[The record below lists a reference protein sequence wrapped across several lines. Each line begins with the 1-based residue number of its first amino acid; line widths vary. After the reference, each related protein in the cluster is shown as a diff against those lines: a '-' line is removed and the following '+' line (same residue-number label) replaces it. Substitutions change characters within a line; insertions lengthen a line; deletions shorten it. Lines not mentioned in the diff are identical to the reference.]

1 MNNTITENKS
11 VNITN
16 DVQPA
21 VNNNVDNNQVII
33 QNPAMTVSDDAVSN
47 IVAALSSS
55 GGAVAAVKAISL
67 IQGPP
72 TVKAIVGL
80 STMATVQG
88 ATYGMSKL
96 LEPTNNAAQ
105 QTDSSSSNL
114 VSQHLVD
121 STNATTD
128 VSSLYPNYP
137 LNLLHDIN
145 TLVNSELLI
154 VVILINMFV
163 VQYILTQDYTKYIP
177 DNKFGRFVNFFLS
190 RYIKVFSQ
198 SNKFIIG
205 FCVLN
210 LIVCIFFSKLFSS

>member
-1 MNNTITENKS
+1 MIFADLYYVRINNLLIFLNDKEI
-11 VNITN
+11 VNIY
-16 DVQPA
+16 
-21 VNNNVDNNQVII
+21 
-33 QNPAMTVSDDAVSN
+33 
-47 IVAALSSS
+47 
-55 GGAVAAVKAISL
+55 L
-67 IQGPP
+67 IKMN

-80 STMATVQG
+80 ST
-88 ATYGMSKL
+88 
-96 LEPTNNAAQ
+96 
-105 QTDSSSSNL
+105 
-114 VSQHLVD
+114 
-121 STNATTD
+121 NATTD
-128 VSSLYPNYP
+128 ASSLYPNYP

-190 RYIKVFSQ
+190 RYIKVYSQ

-210 LIVCIFFSKLFSS
+210 LIVCIFFSKLFLYFIMNPS